1 MASNTPKRGFGRW
14 LVLDDIVNIW
24 ADLKFKQKVKVGA
37 IESGK
42 KKQTE
47 FHICLFVLC
56 FLGCKPCF
64 ECLEKV

>member
-42 KKQTE
+42 KTTDRVS
-47 FHICLFVLC
+47 HLFV
-56 FLGCKPCF
+56 
-64 ECLEKV
+64 CLMFPWMQALF

>member
-42 KKQTE
+42 KNNRPSFT
-47 FHICLFVLC
+47 FVCLSYVSLDASLVLN
-56 FLGCKPCF
+56 
-64 ECLEKV
+64 V